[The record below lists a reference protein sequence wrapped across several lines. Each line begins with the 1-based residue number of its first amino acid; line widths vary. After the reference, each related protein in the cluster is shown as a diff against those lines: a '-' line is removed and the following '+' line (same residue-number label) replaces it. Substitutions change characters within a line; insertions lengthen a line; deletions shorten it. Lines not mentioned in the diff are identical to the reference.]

1 MVVQRCVPR
10 FHAFCRAML
19 LVYRESMIL
28 SREDCPRNADRQ
40 SVKHVSTLARHG
52 ATAIREKFLT
62 HAKRQG
68 KRAESRGNSKK
79 REGKMTLPKD
89 GKMSRRA
96 RASHQQSPGE
106 TPYYVTFLCFLLE
119 LRLKSARKPAAPT
132 PDGYPQCL
140 NRTQSGHRTRT
151 T

>member
-28 SREDCPRNADRQ
+28 SREDCPQDVDRR

-52 ATAIREKFLT
+52 ATAIQEKFLT
-62 HAKRQG
+62 HAKRQE

-79 REGKMTLPKD
+79 RESKMVLPKD
-89 GKMSRRA
+89 GKMSRGPA
-96 RASHQQSPGE
+96 
-106 TPYYVTFLCFLLE
+106 TVT
-119 LRLKSARKPAAPT
+119 S
-132 PDGYPQCL
+132 
-140 NRTQSGHRTRT
+140 NRQESRRT
-151 T
+151 TLLFFISCLSYVLRAPGSQLRQRLTAIHSL

>member
-19 LVYRESMIL
+19 LVYRENRIL
-28 SREDCPRNADRQ
+28 SREYCPRDADRR

-62 HAKRQG
+62 HTKRQG

-79 REGKMTLPKD
+79 RESKTALPKD
-89 GKMSRRA
+89 GKMRGMRA
-96 RASHQQSPGE
+96 TGPRDSHHRLPGE
-106 TPYYVTFLCFLLE
+106 TPYYVTFLSLCLSYVLGAPGSQPRQ
-119 LRLKSARKPAAPT
+119 RLTAIHSA
-132 PDGYPQCL
+132 
-140 NRTQSGHRTRT
+140 
-151 T
+151 